1 MQSLKPLTLS
11 STPKKKKSFLRT
23 HKFLSV
29 LAVIVAVFLFMVWT
43 TSTSKTAFNYVFGNG
58 PSLDLENGRVNVLL
72 MGIGGTKHDG
82 PNLTDTIIV
91 ASYNI
96 DTKKAD
102 LISLPRDLWLEEY
115 DNKINTI
122 YTLSLKESNPLKFT
136 EDAIGKIVGMRI
148 PYAVVVDFKG
158 FIKAVDL
165 VGGLDLTVENSF
177 DDYMYPLEGKE
188 DDMCGN
194 KEQEIEVDEAKSKE
208 LNIPQGKQRV
218 YLTPDGKTATDSAK
232 LEYNCRY
239 EHISYK
245 AGPAHM
251 DGLTA
256 LKFVRSR
263 HAFGVE
269 GSDFARSKRQTLV
282 IQAFRAKVLSFD
294 TLTDIGKI
302 KSLVDTFGQSV
313 KTDIHQDK
321 YLEFAKIA
329 RNVEGTVSHV
339 IGTEGNPPLL
349 INPPSFK
356 YGAWVLIPPN
366 NDFSAIHT
374 RVDEIL
380 SGKFETTPSATPKK

>member
-1 MQSLKPLTLS
+1 MQAIKSLNLSPKP
-11 STPKKKKSFLRT
+11 KKKSFFRT

-29 LAVIVAVFLFMVWT
+29 AAVIFAIVLLLVWT
-43 TSTSKTAFNYVFGNG
+43 TSTSKTAFNYVFGNVS
-58 PSLDLENGRVNVLL
+58 SLQMENGRVNVLL
-72 MGIGGTKHDG
+72 MGIGGTNHEG

-91 ASYNI
+91 ASYNF

-115 DNKINTI
+115 DAKINTL
-122 YTLSLKESNPLKFT
+122 YTYGLQKGDALKYTAE
-136 EDAIGKIVGMRI
+136 AIEKVVGMTI

-165 VGGLDLTVENSF
+165 VGGLDVQVERSF
-177 DDYMYPLEGKE
+177 DDYMYPIEGKE
-188 DDMCGN
+188 NEMCGN
-194 KEQEIEVDEAKSKE
+194 KEEEQEIDEAKSKE
-208 LNIPQGKQRV
+208 LNIPQGKQKV
-218 YLTPDGKTATDSAK
+218 YITPEGKTATDSAK

-245 AGPAHM
+245 AGPTHM
-251 DGLTA
+251 DGITA

-263 HAFGVE
+263 HALGPE

-282 IQAFRAKVLSFD
+282 IQAFRAQVLSLG
-294 TLTDIGKI
+294 TLTDLGKI
-302 KSLVDTFGQSV
+302 KSLIDTFGQS
-313 KTDIHQDK
+313 IHTNIPQDK

-329 RNVEGTVSHV
+329 RNQEGVQSYV
-339 IGTEGNPPLL
+339 IGTELKPPLL

-366 NDFSAIHT
+366 NDFRTIHNH
-374 RVDEIL
+374 VDNIL
-380 SGKFETTPSATPKK
+380 SGKLEATPSATEKK